1 MGGTVEALAAWRNS
15 AAQPQREAMRRKAEA
30 DLIPDL
36 VRLAAAA
43 VEEAKKAAEA
53 AGTLTSLAE
62 AAALQAAHG
71 ASSMSVIH
79 EQTTPTE
86 KPASLSSL
94 YQATQALQEQAVSRQ
109 PPTAA
114 AEAAGTLAKLAR
126 AEGHEGKEAA
136 PLARGAMRPEHRRV
150 LAAAAEAVGC
160 LANMAANSVANQDA
174 IGAEGALPTLV
185 ALLGEVDPLSELA
198 AEAAR
203 ALCNLAINHAAN
215 RAAIVAAGGIAPLV
229 PSPGRPW
236 TCTSEPHLGPA

>member
-1 MGGTVEALAAWRNS
+1 M
-15 AAQPQREAMRRKAEA
+15 
-30 DLIPDL
+30 
-36 VRLAAAA
+36 
-43 VEEAKKAAEA
+43 
-53 AGTLTSLAE
+53 
-62 AAALQAAHG
+62 
-71 ASSMSVIH
+71 
-79 EQTTPTE
+79 
-86 KPASLSSL
+86 
-94 YQATQALQEQAVSRQ
+94 SRQ

-126 AEGHEGKEAA
+126 AESHEGKEFA
-136 PLARGAMRPEHRRV
+136 PLTRGAMRPEHRQV

>member
-1 MGGTVEALAAWRNS
+1 
-15 AAQPQREAMRRKAEA
+15 
-30 DLIPDL
+30 
-36 VRLAAAA
+36 
-43 VEEAKKAAEA
+43 
-53 AGTLTSLAE
+53 
-62 AAALQAAHG
+62 
-71 ASSMSVIH
+71 MSVIH

-86 KPASLSSL
+86 KPASISSL
-94 YQATQALQEQAVSRQ
+94 YQATQALQEQTVSRQ
-109 PPTAA
+109 PPTSA

-136 PLARGAMRPEHRRV
+136 PLARGAMRPEHRQV

-229 PSPGRPW
+229 PSLGWPW